1 MSLLGKPVS
10 AVILDTPQSHRLGL
24 GLVNV
29 RAPLARVWNGAF
41 SPRCCA
47 DLLLSISV
55 PRDVTC

>member
-24 GLVNV
+24 V
-29 RAPLARVWNGAF
+29 RPPLARVWNGAF